1 MASSIARTATL
12 FRKLLS
18 GRRITYRELED
29 EENIN
34 RRTALRWIAEGR
46 RVFGEALRD
55 GTRGSGEKEFWLDAT
70 GNKWIHGFKT
80 QQPSPDEMA
89 ALDEVLR
96 LLHAQNMQDQHARLT
111 GLRSKLHGAL
121 EALREA
127 PRADT
132 DIQAITDAFGIAS
145 RPGPHVPVGRNVT
158 APLRE
163 AILRQHRVAFRY
175 RARTGRETEKTA
187 APAGLL
193 YGGAPR
199 LVALEDG
206 KEGLAQYRL
215 DRMSEVTVLDEP
227 HDLPEDA
234 LQGYLRTLFGSFG
247 EKPVNVRWR
256 FHPDAPE
263 PEKWVFHPTQK
274 VQKKPDGSVVVTFTA
289 GGLDDMARHVIGWW
303 DWIQVEKPKTLRTA
317 ILKMRLAGL
326 APLLYEFAD
335 QRTATRIWNLA
346 EELGANQV
354 DWWE

>member
-55 GTRGSGEKEFWLDAT
+55 GTRASGEKEFWLDAT

-227 HDLPEDA
+227 HDPPGGRTPGLPPHPLRLLRRKTGERPMAVPPGRAGAREMGIPSDPEGAEEIRWFRGGHLHGGRTRRHGPPRDRLVGLDPGGETEGAQDGHPEDA
-234 LQGYLRTLFGSFG
+234 
-247 EKPVNVRWR
+247 
-256 FHPDAPE
+256 
-263 PEKWVFHPTQK
+263 
-274 VQKKPDGSVVVTFTA
+274 
-289 GGLDDMARHVIGWW
+289 AR
-303 DWIQVEKPKTLRTA
+303 
-317 ILKMRLAGL
+317 
-326 APLLYEFAD
+326 
-335 QRTATRIWNLA
+335 
-346 EELGANQV
+346 GARPAAL
-354 DWWE
+354 